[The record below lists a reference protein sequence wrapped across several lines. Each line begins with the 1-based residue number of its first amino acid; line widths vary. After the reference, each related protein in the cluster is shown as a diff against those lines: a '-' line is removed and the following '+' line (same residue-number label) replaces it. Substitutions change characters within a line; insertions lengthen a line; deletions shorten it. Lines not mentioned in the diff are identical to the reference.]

1 MDRAQHIMGNAALV
15 LGLILVAVSVCF
27 ASDQI
32 ASDLCDLG
40 LTIGFMKT
48 VE

>member
-1 MDRAQHIMGNAALV
+1 MGSTALI
-15 LGLILVAVSVCF
+15 LGSILVATLACF
-27 ASDQI
+27 ALMLQFN
-32 ASDLCDLG
+32 SDLCDLG